1 MKRRIGAALV
11 LTAALTCGVA
21 GCSMLPGLGDGTGDT
36 STGKGPGK
44 VVNLPEKTVYLRGDA
59 GPSPGVT
66 GSAVRGPIAS
76 MSPLPTRARATV
88 TRGATPADCTGVVRP
103 GVVNG
108 ADVTPGTTSAVVSWW
123 NIGDPAIVEY
133 RLAPV
138 PQHLYM
144 GSQPPWAW
152 QTVAPARGCTRVSST
167 VTGLTSGAPY
177 VFVVHAVLKR
187 YESLPPNAPEV
198 ARSNA
203 VVMR

>member
-1 MKRRIGAALV
+1 MKRCIGAAFV

-21 GCSMLPGLGDGTGDT
+21 GCSMLPGLSGGTGDT
-36 STGKGPGK
+36 STGKGSGK
-44 VVNLPEKTVYLRGDA
+44 VVNLPEKTVYLRGNA
-59 GPSPGVT
+59 APSVDVT

-76 MSPLPTRARATV
+76 MSPFPSRTRATV
-88 TRGATPADCTGVVRP
+88 VPSATPTDCTGVVRP

-144 GSQPPWAW
+144 GSQPPWVW
-152 QTVAPARGCTRVSST
+152 QTVAPAKGCTRIST
-167 VTGLTSGAPY
+167 RVTGLTSHAPY
-177 VFVVHAVLKR
+177 VFVIHAVLKK

-198 ARSNA
+198 ARSDA
-203 VVMR
+203 VVML